1 MRSNNPKFT
10 FITYCD
16 LPNLDADDQLVAA
29 ELTKRGY
36 LCNVA
41 DWRDQTVPWVN
52 AGICV
57 VRSTWDYHLH
67 YQEFLSW
74 IEKVAATTTLYNNVE
89 LLRWN
94 SNKHYLL
101 DLERASVPIVP
112 TVFFQKEQPVNLGEV
127 LDQHQWVKGVLKP
140 AVGLST
146 FGVKKIA
153 RTDLDSQSHLNTML
167 KTSDVLLQP
176 FIESV
181 HDRGERALVFPGG
194 DYSHTVRKSDF
205 QPLAQAGEAGE
216 TIVAPEQSELKLADL
231 ILKQVKIPV
240 AFARVDLIKDTDGQD
255 LLMELELVEP
265 SLYMGMHKA
274 AVTSFADVLCKLA
287 TIDQRSR
294 VQ

>member
-1 MRSNNPKFT
+1 LEENALTDKPKFT

-29 ELTKRGY
+29 ELAKRGY

-41 DWRDQTVPWVN
+41 DWRDQAVSWVD

-57 VRSTWDYHLH
+57 LRSTWDYHLH

-74 IEKVAATTTLYNNVE
+74 IERVAATTTLYNNAE
-89 LLRWN
+89 LVRWN
-94 SNKHYLL
+94 SDKRYLL

-112 TVFFQKEQPVNLGEV
+112 TVFFQKGQVVDLGQV

-140 AVGLST
+140 SVGLST
-146 FGVKKIA
+146 FGVKKFA
-153 RTDLDSQSHLNTML
+153 STDSDCQSHLEMML

-181 HDRGERALVFPGG
+181 HDRGERALVFLGG
-194 DYSHTVRKSDF
+194 KYSHAVRKSAF

-216 TIVAPEQSELKLADL
+216 TIVAPEQSELQLADL
-231 ILKQVKIPV
+231 VLKQVKIPV
-240 AFARVDLIKDTDGQD
+240 AFARVDLIRNTDGQD

-265 SLYMGMHKA
+265 SLYMGIYKA
-274 AVTSFADVLCKLA
+274 AVSSFADVLCKLA
-287 TIDQRSR
+287 TID
-294 VQ
+294 